1 MRLLERLIYKF
12 ARKVKPQNTTRT
24 GLIATSRILR
34 RLQRVDHTHR
44 SKLRFVSEVTER
56 KTEEITN
63 SSNQLYLLD
72 IISAQRVLSK
82 IKYFKKITE
91 NDFHRFVSFIVR
103 EMFCMKQ
110 LFKCMLT
117 KINLAQLISNH
128 ARDGIHAETCSIDQ
142 C

>member
-63 SSNQLYLLD
+63 SVIYSKRNVLHEAALQMHVDQNKLGPTD
-72 IISAQRVLSK
+72 FQPCQRWNS
-82 IKYFKKITE
+82 
-91 NDFHRFVSFIVR
+91 
-103 EMFCMKQ
+103 C
-110 LFKCMLT
+110 
-117 KINLAQLISNH
+117 
-128 ARDGIHAETCSIDQ
+128 
-142 C
+142 